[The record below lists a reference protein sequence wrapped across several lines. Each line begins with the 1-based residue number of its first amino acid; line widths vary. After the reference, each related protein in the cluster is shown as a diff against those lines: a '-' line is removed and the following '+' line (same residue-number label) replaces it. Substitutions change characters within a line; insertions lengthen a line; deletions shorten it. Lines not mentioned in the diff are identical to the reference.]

1 MQARRRARTW
11 PPVTIEE
18 FGKLNYRELV
28 GLAMERGLKA
38 TGLKRTDLVIGLYWH
53 CHELDRAMRR

>member
-1 MQARRRARTW
+1 MNPRPNIQTRMDTAFLLRDMPINDLRQM
-11 PPVTIEE
+11 
-18 FGKLNYRELV
+18 
-28 GLAMERGLKA
+28 AMERGLKA